1 MMLSFLPDFPVVLA
15 PMAGVTDLP
24 YRGLCRELGCDF
36 TYTEMVSAKGLAF
49 GNENTGKLLET
60 AEAERPCGAQLFGSD
75 PKILADIARRLCEAY
90 QGKLALI
97 DLNMGCPAQKIVK
110 NGEGSAL
117 MLQPKLAGEIVRAVS
132 RASSLPVTVK
142 FRKGFDAAHE
152 NAVDF
157 AKVLADNGAA
167 MLTVH
172 GRTREQ
178 LYAGRA
184 DYEVIAAVKAA
195 VSVPVL
201 GNGDIFSG
209 ADALRMRAETGCD
222 GVMVA
227 RGAQGNPF
235 IFREIKAALA
245 GALYTPPTERERLAM
260 AAEHAK
266 RMCAYAGDY
275 GVIQMRKHMA
285 WYVKGMRGAAV
296 FRTAVNECVTL
307 QELLGLVAAFARE
320 LC

>member
-1 MMLSFLPDFPVVLA
+1 
-15 PMAGVTDLP
+15 MAGVTDLP
-24 YRGLCRELGCDF
+24 YRGLCREQGCDF
-36 TYTEMVSAKGLAF
+36 TYTEMVSAKGLSYGDAH
-49 GNENTGKLLET
+49 TGRLLE
-60 AEAERPCGAQLFGSD
+60 AGPREDRFGVQLFGREPS
-75 PKILADIARRLCEAY
+75 ILADMARRLCEDY
-90 QGKLALI
+90 PERLALI

-132 RASSLPVTVK
+132 RASKVPVTVK
-142 FRKGFDAAHE
+142 FRKGYDAAHE
-152 NAVDF
+152 NAVEF

-184 DYEVIAAVKAA
+184 DYDVIAAVKAA
-195 VSVPVL
+195 VGVPVL
-201 GNGDIFSG
+201 GNGDVFSG
-209 ADALRMRAETGCD
+209 ADAVRMREETGCD

-235 IFREIKAALA
+235 IFREIKSALA
-245 GALYTPPTERERLAM
+245 GEAYTPPTEGERLAM

-266 RMCAYAGDY
+266 RMCAYCGEY

-285 WYVKGMRGAAV
+285 WYVKGMRGAAI
-296 FRTAVNECVTL
+296 FRTAVNGCGTL
-307 QELLGLVAAFARE
+307 QELLSLLEAFARE

>member
-1 MMLSFLPDFPVVLA
+1 MLAFLPAFPIVLA

-36 TYTEMVSAKGLAF
+36 TYTEMVSAKGLAY
-49 GNENTGKLLET
+49 GNENTGKLLRASD
-60 AEAERPCGAQLFGSD
+60 AEPRFGVQLFGRD
-75 PKILADIARRLCEAY
+75 PKILADTARRLSETY
-90 QGKLALI
+90 GGRLALI
-97 DLNMGCPAQKIVK
+97 DINMGCPAQKIVK

-117 MLQPKLAGEIVRAVS
+117 MLEPKLAGEIVYALS
-132 RASSLPVTVK
+132 RACALPITVK

-152 NAVDF
+152 NAVAF
-157 AKVLADNGAA
+157 ARILADNGAS

-172 GRTREQ
+172 GRTRAQ
-178 LYAGRA
+178 MYAGKA

-195 VSVPVL
+195 VGVPVL
-201 GNGDIFSG
+201 GNGDVFSG
-209 ADALRMRAETGCD
+209 EDALRMREATGCD

-235 IFREIKAALA
+235 LFQEIKAALA
-245 GALYTPPTERERLAM
+245 GAPYTRPSDAERLAM

-266 RMCAYAGDY
+266 RMCAYCGDY
-275 GVIQMRKHMA
+275 GVIQLRKHMA

-296 FRTAVNECVTL
+296 FRTAVNACESL
-307 QELLGLVAAFARE
+307 EALLALLAAYARE